1 VSIEQRALTDPA
13 AFQPPAGFDE
23 YRIVH
28 ALGSGRMGAVFL
40 AHDELLDRHVAVKFI
55 PSIDDDALARFLVEA
70 RAAAR
75 LQHPNVATLYRVGQL
90 DDRPYLIYEYV
101 RGTSLDKLPR
111 PVPPADVLRL
121 AIDLTRGLAAAHRR
135 GVLHRDIK
143 PANAILAESGD
154 AKLLDF
160 GVAKLI
166 EDAQAKPAPSEP
178 GRAVPPPPRRS
189 ELDDDA
195 LNDLTGGQLLGTPYF
210 MSPEAWR
217 RTASER
223 GDLYSLGLV
232 MYELIA
238 GKGPFRDVP
247 LPELPRAVLERD
259 ARPLRAVAPATP
271 EALAAVVDRCLRRK
285 PDDRFASADHL
296 LAALEALRPARAGAR
311 VPEGNPYRGL
321 RPFEPEHR
329 AVFFGRQRAL
339 TAALDRLRV
348 ERFLLVTGDSGVGKS
363 SLCAAGVIP
372 LAADGGFE
380 DGRTWSI
387 ARLVPGRRPVLAL
400 AAALDPVLAGAGGAS
415 EAELERAIRDD
426 AAAFGRLVRKR
437 GRDHDGVL
445 IYVDQLEEL
454 ATLSDPGEAA
464 ATAEA
469 IAALA
474 GGLPGVRVLA
484 TARSDFLSRL
494 EALPG
499 FAGRVSRAL
508 FLLAPLGRD
517 EIREAVVGPA
527 AVKGVAFESD
537 ATVDLLVDSTLA
549 APREAAGRASGTMAD
564 GPGLPSEAGG
574 AMPLLQF
581 ALAELWERRTGDVIP
596 AAALDALGGVSG
608 ALSRHADALID
619 ALPPAERAAARTVML
634 RLVTVERT
642 RARRTEAELVTS
654 PQARTALDALVRGRL
669 VVAGD
674 GTDGATYEIA
684 HEALLAGWDRL
695 AGWLAEAAEQRA
707 LQHRLE
713 TAARD
718 WHARNDRRDLLWG
731 ARQLAEAAALAPD
744 QLTPRER
751 DFLAASRRSSARLR
765 WLRRAAVVG
774 VIAVGIGVWVGA
786 QIKERIDRDRA
797 IDAEL
802 ATAHVEVGRAHELA
816 TAAAAAYDRAIAR
829 FDAGELD
836 AGEAAWAD
844 ALAARAALFE
854 AWQRASQPLE
864 RALLLDGSRAA
875 TRRAY
880 GEVLLER
887 AFAAERAYQP
897 TAELIDRMA
906 LYDTGGALARRWT
919 EPGRLRLTAAA
930 PTATAAIS
938 RVVVVGTRREL
949 REVRA
954 AAALPLDAELP
965 PGSYVI
971 ALTAPG
977 RAPVTTAVAI
987 RRGADTAIA
996 IELPAAADVP
1006 AGFVYLPAGAA
1017 PFGSADPEA
1026 IRTFLHAVP
1035 MHDVETAAYL
1045 IARHETTY
1053 GEWIEYLDALPVA
1066 ERAVRTPRT
1075 AEAGADEADVQ
1086 LRPIATG
1093 GGAGPRWE
1101 LTINAAKAAQGVP
1114 LHYPAPHPPQDWS
1127 RLPVT
1132 GVGYEDGVAYTAWL
1146 ASTGKLP
1153 GARMCTEIEW
1163 ERAAR
1168 AADDRLF
1175 PHGDALDRSEANM
1188 DQTYGPDAQGPDAV
1202 GSHPAS
1208 RSPYGLDDM
1217 TGNVWELVSNVMAPD
1232 VAAARGGSF
1241 SYPASTLRIGNR
1253 ESPPKTYREISMGLR
1268 ICADP
1273 RNPPTI
1279 K

>member
-1 VSIEQRALTDPA
+1 VSIEPRAVTDPA
-13 AFQPPAGFDE
+13 TFQPPPGFDE

-28 ALGSGRMGAVFL
+28 PLGSGRMGAVFL

-166 EDAQAKPAPSEP
+166 EDAQAKPGASASAAAGDA
-178 GRAVPPPPRRS
+178 GRPVPPPPRRS

-223 GDLYSLGLV
+223 GDIYSLGLV

-400 AAALDPVLAGAGGAS
+400 AAALDPVLGGAGGAS

-474 GGLPGVRVLA
+474 SGLPGVRVLA

-527 AVKGVAFESD
+527 AVKGVSFESD
-537 ATVDLLVDSTLA
+537 ATVDLLVDSTMA
-549 APREAAGRASGTMAD
+549 AQ
-564 GPGLPSEAGG
+564 G

-581 ALAELWERRTGDVIP
+581 ALAELWERRDGDVIP

-718 WHARNDRRDLLWG
+718 WHARTDRRDLLWG
-731 ARQLAEAAALAPD
+731 ARQLAEAAALPPD

-765 WLRRAAVVG
+765 WLRRAAIAG

-786 QIKERIDRDRA
+786 QIKERLDRDRA
-797 IDAEL
+797 VDAEL
-802 ATAHVEVGRAHELA
+802 ATARTEVGRARELA
-816 TAAAAAYDRAIAR
+816 TAAATAHDRAIAR
-829 FDAGELD
+829 YDAGELD

-864 RALLLDGSRAA
+864 RALLLDGSRAD

-887 AFAAERAYQP
+887 ALAAERAHQP

-919 EPGRLRLTAAA
+919 EPGRLELTAAA
-930 PTATAAIS
+930 PGATAAIS

-954 AAALPLDAELP
+954 AGALPLDAALP

-987 RRGADTAIA
+987 RRGADTAVA

-1006 AGFVYLPAGAA
+1006 AGFIYVPAGVA

-1035 MHDVETAAYL
+1035 MHDVPTAAYL

-1053 GEWIEYLDALPVA
+1053 GEWIEYLDALPPA
-1066 ERAVRTPRT
+1066 ERAARIPHT
-1075 AEAGADEADVQ
+1075 AEAGADEADVR
-1086 LRPIATG
+1086 LRPIATA

-1101 LTINAAKAAQGVP
+1101 LQINAIRAAQGEP
-1114 LHYPAPHPPQDWS
+1114 LRYPSPHPPQDWS

-1132 GVGYEDGVAYTAWL
+1132 AVGYEDGVAYTAWL

-1168 AADDRLF
+1168 AADDRLY
-1175 PHGDALDRSEANM
+1175 PHGDALDRSEANL

-1217 TGNVWELVSNVMAPD
+1217 TGNVWELVTNVMAPD

-1268 ICADP
+1268 ICASP